1 MTLDA
6 APFPGE
12 GSHTR
17 GSRTTT
23 AAPEGQ
29 SLALPWLCPLQT
41 WVPSLLGISY
51 AVATAEAKMA

>member
-1 MTLDA
+1 MTLGE

-23 AAPEGQ
+23 AAQEGAVIG
-29 SLALPWLCPLQT
+29 LTMA
-41 WVPSLLGISY
+41 VPPADMGAFPAGDILRCGNS
-51 AVATAEAKMA
+51 